1 MNKNFWTTYTYPS
14 TYIPHNNISP
24 SNSNLTLTNSN
35 LTSNDYLN
43 QTHTINV
50 SDITLGNIT
59 LNSDIDYSIGNLE
72 RIKKLEKQLD
82 KIINFI
88 NTFFDTDIKV

>member
-1 MNKNFWTTYTYPS
+1 MNKNSWTTYPS

-35 LTSNDYLN
+35 LTSNDWLN

-50 SDITLGNIT
+50 SDLGNIT

-72 RIKKLEKQLD
+72 RIKKLEKQLE
-82 KIINFI
+82 KIVEFI
-88 NTFFDTDIKV
+88 NVFFDTKINV